1 MKTIQCIIIRADAWC
16 HYIMS
21 LEISCLIPKFPIG
34 VNLSYYWYFMISGWI
49 RQVLRKNTYL
59 VHVCFG
65 SGGNS
70 LFPVGGGGKASSDFR
85 QNSQISDI
93 PPFALE
99 KTVFSPLL
107 GQNFRKFVNFPWRWG
122 GGGRPPP
129 APPRFPP
136 MCFGVDW
143 KQSIMHINFGLWK
156 HHSPTG
162 AGLIESSANNKFTNQ
177 NWYFSPC
184 MQNSRNL
191 SIMYISNKQ
200 LHTVTA
206 V

>member
-49 RQVLRKNTYL
+49 RQVVRKNTYL
-59 VHVCFG
+59 VHV
-65 SGGNS
+65 
-70 LFPVGGGGKASSDFR
+70 
-85 QNSQISDI
+85 
-93 PPFALE
+93 
-99 KTVFSPLL
+99 
-107 GQNFRKFVNFPWRWG
+107 
-122 GGGRPPP
+122 
-129 APPRFPP
+129 
-136 MCFGVDW
+136 CFGVDW